1 MGTYGRNFDFRI
13 PPESHNRA
21 GRFSVPA
28 TGAIPLGAPVVADLV
43 AGVDA
48 LGCQIVKLATGA
60 QAPIGG
66 QGGIALFEYGP
77 AAFAGLD
84 PFLSTYSDLST
95 VPLGK
100 ACQVISGPYV
110 KCVFTNTATQTFLLQ
125 RSYPGRVIVAGFGAT
140 PTDVVGTYLTPGTGD
155 DVNGYWTSTG
165 SLANAWMVIT
175 AIDSVR
181 GQIEARMLF

>member
-1 MGTYGRNFDFRI
+1 MS
-13 PPESHNRA
+13 ENRA

-28 TGAIPLGAPVVADLV
+28 SGLIPLGAPVVVDTV
-43 AGVDA
+43 AGVDG
-48 LGCQIVKLATGA
+48 LGMQIVKLATGA
-60 QAPIGG
+60 QAPVGG
-66 QGGIALFEYGP
+66 QSGLALFEYGP

-110 KCVFTNTATQTFLLQ
+110 KVVFTNTITQSFLSQ

-140 PTDVVGTYLTPGTGD
+140 PTDVVGNYLSPGTGD
-155 DVNGYWTSTG
+155 DVSGYWAVTG

-175 AIDSVR
+175 AVDTVR
-181 GQIEARMLF
+181 GQVEARMLF